1 VASRLRLIPPWLAG
15 CAGLGLLTLLVFL
28 HDAVRPPAQAWA
40 PLLEWR
46 AERVWSEPW
55 RLLTAAF
62 VHHGFQHLAANLAG
76 CAVVALFGWAGRL
89 PGRFTLAAALAWPLT
104 HALLLGAPGLAR
116 YGGLSGLL
124 HAMVAVAAVALML
137 PQGGRRQRAVGAAVW
152 AGLLLKVLLEEPW
165 AGAVQ
170 TVPGWDIPIAVAA
183 HAAGLVS
190 GTLVGLLMA
199 ALIATRAAGSTRDAA
214 RHRSDNGAA
223 QRPRPPLT
231 QEPPP

>member
-1 VASRLRLIPPWLAG
+1 MGV
-15 CAGLGLLTLLVFL
+15 LTVLVFL
-28 HDAVRPPAQAWA
+28 HDAVSPPAQAWA
-40 PLLEWR
+40 PLLEWQ
-46 AERVWSEPW
+46 AERVWGEPW
-55 RLLTAAF
+55 RLLTAPF
-62 VHHGFQHLAANLAG
+62 VHYGFQHLASNLAG

-104 HALLLGAPGLAR
+104 HVLLLGVPGLAR

-137 PQGGRRQRAVGAAVW
+137 HGGRRQRAVGAAVW
-152 AGLLLKVLLEEPW
+152 AGLLLKVLLEAPW

-190 GTLVGLLMA
+190 GTVVGILAGLLE
-199 ALIATRAAGSTRDAA
+199 AA
-214 RHRSDNGAA
+214 RRRRDNEASR
-223 QRPRPPLT
+223 RPAPPLT
-231 QEPPP
+231 KEPPP